1 MAIRGDAAGQAFAL
15 PTDPEPEMGAAASR
29 LDPARARMRRL
40 PDPKPLTQHGPAQ
53 IIAMCNQKGGVG
65 KTTSTINLGAALVE
79 YGRKVLLIDL
89 DPQGALSVGLGVP
102 AQNFDRTIY
111 NALME
116 RRTSLKDVRVSTD
129 IPGLDLV
136 PSNIDLSAAEV
147 QLVAEVGREHTLV
160 RALRP
165 MVDRYD
171 YILIDCPPSLGLL
184 TINALLAADEVHIP
198 IAMTYLAL
206 EGVGQV
212 MDAIEAVK
220 RELDHPT
227 LAITGVIP
235 TFFDG
240 RTRLSREILQS
251 IRDHFGEVVF
261 ATAIRK
267 NVKLDEAQSHHQSIF
282 DYDPRSAGA
291 LEYESL
297 VEEVIQRE
305 STALGRESARETPG

>member
-1 MAIRGDAAGQAFAL
+1 MTSIPQRV
-15 PTDPEPEMGAAASR
+15 
-29 LDPARARMRRL
+29 
-40 PDPKPLTQHGPAQ
+40 
-53 IIAMCNQKGGVG
+53 IAMVNNKGGVG
-65 KTTSTINLGAALVE
+65 KTTCALNIAAGLARKDRRVLIVDTDPQANASLVLLGAKLFE
-79 YGRKVLLIDL
+79 LPHSIYDILLEPDRHVR
-89 DPQGALSVGLGVP
+89 DVVVP
-102 AQNFDRTIY
+102 TPIA
-111 NALME
+111 
-116 RRTSLKDVRVSTD
+116 
-129 IPGLDLV
+129 GLDLA
-136 PSNIDLSAAEV
+136 PSQTSLANAELNLASV
-147 QLVAEVGREHTLV
+147 RGRERV
-160 RALRP
+160 LRRGMSP
-165 MVDRYD
+165 GLEDYQ

-184 TINALLAADEVHIP
+184 TINALLAAGEVHIP

-227 LAITGVIP
+227 LSITGVIP

-240 RTRLSREILQS
+240 RTRLSREILHS

-261 ATAIRK
+261 ATSIRK

-297 VEEVIQRE
+297 VEEVIRRE
-305 STALGRESARETPG
+305 STAFGRESTRQTPG

>member
-1 MAIRGDAAGQAFAL
+1 VHPI
-15 PTDPEPEMGAAASR
+15 P
-29 LDPARARMRRL
+29 RRV
-40 PDPKPLTQHGPAQ
+40 
-53 IIAMCNQKGGVG
+53 IAMVNNKGGVG
-65 KTTSTINLGAALVE
+65 KTTCTLNITAGLARRS
-79 YGRKVLLIDL
+79 RRVLIVDL
-89 DPQGALSVGLGVP
+89 DPQANASLVLLGTKLFELSRSVYDVLLEPDRHIREIIVP
-102 AQNFDRTIY
+102 TPIA
-111 NALME
+111 
-116 RRTSLKDVRVSTD
+116 
-129 IPGLDLV
+129 GLDLV
-136 PSNIDLSAAEV
+136 PSQTSLANAELNLASV
-147 QLVAEVGREHTLV
+147 RGRERVL
-160 RALRP
+160 RRSMALGLG
-165 MVDRYD
+165 DYH

-184 TINALLAADEVHIP
+184 TINALLAAGEVYIP

-227 LAITGVIP
+227 LTISGVIP

-261 ATAIRK
+261 ATSIRK

-297 VEEVIQRE
+297 VEEVIDRE
-305 STALGRESARETPG
+305 STALGRESARQTPG

>member
-1 MAIRGDAAGQAFAL
+1 M
-15 PTDPEPEMGAAASR
+15 
-29 LDPARARMRRL
+29 
-40 PDPKPLTQHGPAQ
+40 HGVSVTPVSQ
-53 IIAMCNQKGGVG
+53 RVIAMVNNKGGVG
-65 KTTSTINLGAALVE
+65 KTTCALNIAAGLARKDRRVLIVDTDPQANASLVLLGAKLFE
-79 YGRKVLLIDL
+79 IPHSIYDVLLE
-89 DPQGALSVGLGVP
+89 P
-102 AQNFDRTIY
+102 DRHIREIISPTPI
-111 NALME
+111 
-116 RRTSLKDVRVSTD
+116 T
-129 IPGLDLV
+129 GLDLA
-136 PSNIDLSAAEV
+136 PSQTSLANAELNLASV
-147 QLVAEVGREHTLV
+147 RGRERV
-160 RALRP
+160 LRRS
-165 MVDRYD
+165 MAQGLENYHYV
-171 YILIDCPPSLGLL
+171 LIDCPPSLGLL
-184 TINALLAADEVHIP
+184 TINALLAAGEVHIP

-261 ATAIRK
+261 ATSIRK

-291 LEYESL
+291 LEYENL
-297 VEEVIQRE
+297 IEEVIQRE
-305 STALGRESARETPG
+305 STTLGRESARQTPG

>member
-1 MAIRGDAAGQAFAL
+1 
-15 PTDPEPEMGAAASR
+15 
-29 LDPARARMRRL
+29 
-40 PDPKPLTQHGPAQ
+40 LTPVSQRV
-53 IIAMCNQKGGVG
+53 IAMVNNKGGVG
-65 KTTSTINLGAALVE
+65 KTTCALNIAAGLARRDRRVLIVDTDPQANASLVLLGAKLFE
-79 YGRKVLLIDL
+79 LPHSIYDVLLEPGRHVREIVVPTPIAGL
-89 DPQGALSVGLGVP
+89 NLAPSQTNLANAELNLASV
-102 AQNFDRTIY
+102 R
-111 NALME
+111 
-116 RRTSLKDVRVSTD
+116 
-129 IPGLDLV
+129 
-136 PSNIDLSAAEV
+136 
-147 QLVAEVGREHTLV
+147 GRERV
-160 RALRP
+160 LRRS
-165 MVDRYD
+165 MARGLEDYQ

-184 TINALLAADEVHIP
+184 TINALLAAGEVHIP

-227 LAITGVIP
+227 LSITGVIP

-240 RTRLSREILQS
+240 RTRLSREILHS

-261 ATAIRK
+261 ATSIRK

-297 VEEVIQRE
+297 VEEVIRRE
-305 STALGRESARETPG
+305 STTLGRKSAGQTPG

>member
-1 MAIRGDAAGQAFAL
+1 MNEVYVNPVPQRV
-15 PTDPEPEMGAAASR
+15 
-29 LDPARARMRRL
+29 
-40 PDPKPLTQHGPAQ
+40 
-53 IIAMCNQKGGVG
+53 IAMVNNKGGVG
-65 KTTSTINLGAALVE
+65 KTTCTLNIAAGLA
-79 YGRKVLLIDL
+79 RRNHRVLIVDL
-89 DPQGALSVGLGVP
+89 DPQANASLVLLGAKLFELPHSIYDILLEHDRHVREIVVP
-102 AQNFDRTIY
+102 
-111 NALME
+111 
-116 RRTSLKDVRVSTD
+116 TS
-129 IPGLDLV
+129 INGLDLV
-136 PSNIDLSAAEV
+136 PSQTSLANAELNLAAIR
-147 QLVAEVGREHTLV
+147 GRERVLGRSMARGLEEYH
-160 RALRP
+160 
-165 MVDRYD
+165 

-251 IRDHFGEVVF
+251 VRDHFGEVVF

-305 STALGRESARETPG
+305 STALGRKSARQTPG

>member
-1 MAIRGDAAGQAFAL
+1 MDGVNVNPVSQRV
-15 PTDPEPEMGAAASR
+15 
-29 LDPARARMRRL
+29 
-40 PDPKPLTQHGPAQ
+40 
-53 IIAMCNQKGGVG
+53 IAMVNNKGGVG
-65 KTTSTINLGAALVE
+65 KTTCALNIAAGLARKDRRVLIVDTDPQANASLVLLGAKLFELPRSV
-79 YGRKVLLIDL
+79 YDVLLESDRHIRE
-89 DPQGALSVGLGVP
+89 VIVP
-102 AQNFDRTIY
+102 TPI
-111 NALME
+111 
-116 RRTSLKDVRVSTD
+116 T
-129 IPGLDLV
+129 GLDLA
-136 PSNIDLSAAEV
+136 PSQTSLANAELNLASV
-147 QLVAEVGREHTLV
+147 RGRERV
-160 RALRP
+160 LRRS
-165 MVDRYD
+165 MARGIEDYQ

-184 TINALLAADEVHIP
+184 TINALLAAGEVHIP

-227 LAITGVIP
+227 LSITGVIP

-240 RTRLSREILQS
+240 RTRLSREILHS

-261 ATAIRK
+261 ATSIRK

-297 VEEVIQRE
+297 VEEVIRRE
-305 STALGRESARETPG
+305 STAPGRESARQTSG

>member
-1 MAIRGDAAGQAFAL
+1 MSEVHVHPI
-15 PTDPEPEMGAAASR
+15 P
-29 LDPARARMRRL
+29 RRV
-40 PDPKPLTQHGPAQ
+40 
-53 IIAMCNQKGGVG
+53 IAMVNNKGGVG
-65 KTTSTINLGAALVE
+65 KTTCTLNITAGLARRN
-79 YGRKVLLIDL
+79 RRVLIVDL
-89 DPQGALSVGLGVP
+89 DPQANASLVLLGTKFFELPRSIYDVLLEPDRHIQEIIVP
-102 AQNFDRTIY
+102 TPIA
-111 NALME
+111 
-116 RRTSLKDVRVSTD
+116 
-129 IPGLDLV
+129 GLDLA
-136 PSNIDLSAAEV
+136 PSQTSLANAELNLASV
-147 QLVAEVGREHTLV
+147 RGRERV
-160 RALRP
+160 LRRS
-165 MVDRYD
+165 MGLGLGDYH

-184 TINALLAADEVHIP
+184 TINALLAAGEVHIP

-227 LAITGVIP
+227 LSITGVIP

-261 ATAIRK
+261 ATSIRK

-297 VEEVIQRE
+297 VEEVIDRE
-305 STALGRESARETPG
+305 STALGRESARQTPG

>member
-1 MAIRGDAAGQAFAL
+1 VHPI
-15 PTDPEPEMGAAASR
+15 P
-29 LDPARARMRRL
+29 RRV
-40 PDPKPLTQHGPAQ
+40 
-53 IIAMCNQKGGVG
+53 IAMVNNKGGVG
-65 KTTSTINLGAALVE
+65 KTTCTLNITAGLARRN
-79 YGRKVLLIDL
+79 RRVLIVDL
-89 DPQGALSVGLGVP
+89 DPQANASLVLLGTKFFELSRSIYDVLLEPDRHIQEIIVP
-102 AQNFDRTIY
+102 TPIA
-111 NALME
+111 
-116 RRTSLKDVRVSTD
+116 
-129 IPGLDLV
+129 GLDLA
-136 PSNIDLSAAEV
+136 PSQTSLANAELNLASV
-147 QLVAEVGREHTLV
+147 RGRERV
-160 RALRP
+160 LRRS
-165 MVDRYD
+165 MGLGLGDYQ

-184 TINALLAADEVHIP
+184 TINALLAAGEVHIP

-227 LAITGVIP
+227 LSITGVIP

-261 ATAIRK
+261 ATSIRK

-297 VEEVIQRE
+297 VEEVIDRE
-305 STALGRESARETPG
+305 STALGRESARQTPG

>member
-1 MAIRGDAAGQAFAL
+1 MNEVYVNPVPQRV
-15 PTDPEPEMGAAASR
+15 
-29 LDPARARMRRL
+29 
-40 PDPKPLTQHGPAQ
+40 
-53 IIAMCNQKGGVG
+53 IAMVNNKGGVG
-65 KTTSTINLGAALVE
+65 KTTCTLNIAAGLA
-79 YGRKVLLIDL
+79 RRNHRVLIVDL
-89 DPQGALSVGLGVP
+89 DPQANASLVLLGAKLFELPHSIYDILLEHDRHVREIVVP
-102 AQNFDRTIY
+102 
-111 NALME
+111 
-116 RRTSLKDVRVSTD
+116 TS
-129 IPGLDLV
+129 INGLDLV
-136 PSNIDLSAAEV
+136 PSQTSLANAELNLAAIR
-147 QLVAEVGREHTLV
+147 GRERVLGRSMARGLEEYH
-160 RALRP
+160 
-165 MVDRYD
+165 

>member
-1 MAIRGDAAGQAFAL
+1 MNEIHVH
-15 PTDPEPEMGAAASR
+15 PIP
-29 LDPARARMRRL
+29 RRV
-40 PDPKPLTQHGPAQ
+40 
-53 IIAMCNQKGGVG
+53 IAMVNNKGGVG
-65 KTTSTINLGAALVE
+65 KTTCTLNITAGLARRS
-79 YGRKVLLIDL
+79 RRVLIVDL
-89 DPQGALSVGLGVP
+89 DPQANASLVLLGTKLFELPGSVYDVLLEPNRDIREIIVP
-102 AQNFDRTIY
+102 TPIA
-111 NALME
+111 
-116 RRTSLKDVRVSTD
+116 
-129 IPGLDLV
+129 GLDLV
-136 PSNIDLSAAEV
+136 PSQTNLANAELNLASV
-147 QLVAEVGREHTLV
+147 RGRERML
-160 RALRP
+160 RRSMALGLG
-165 MVDRYD
+165 DYQ

-184 TINALLAADEVHIP
+184 TINALLAAGEVYIP
-198 IAMTYLAL
+198 IALTYLAL

-227 LAITGVIP
+227 LSITGVIP

-261 ATAIRK
+261 ATSIRK

-297 VEEVIQRE
+297 VEEVIDRE
-305 STALGRESARETPG
+305 STALG